1 MIFWFS
7 LDGGCQEVLN
17 TLLTSIKRSAFNHF
31 AKTKWLR
38 MISRTNRVYNALKR
52 SRLNRRQTR
61 WISLIMIKVY
71 KYILVC
77 TLDIYKGLQVYPC
90 LHALVARDVSYSYCT
105 CYTHHVYIC
114 YLHLSLPLLEA
125 PLVWSPSEEP
135 PYLLP
140 TISPTTLQAA
150 RKKLNLNNQSPRP
163 ETPEVSTVG
172 EVWSGTDGR
181 TDDISNWD

>member
-17 TLLTSIKRSAFNHF
+17 ILFTSIKRSAFNHF
-31 AKTKWLR
+31 AKAKWLR
-38 MISRTNRVYNALKR
+38 MISRTNRLYNALKR
-52 SRLNRRQTR
+52 SRLNCRQTR

-105 CYTHHVYIC
+105 CYIHHVYIF
-114 YLHLSLPLLEA
+114 
-125 PLVWSPSEEP
+125 
-135 PYLLP
+135 
-140 TISPTTLQAA
+140 
-150 RKKLNLNNQSPRP
+150 NLNHVAPRAHLLSTPRVHLLSTPLFTAAWSTLSVESLRGTSVSSPHN
-163 ETPEVSTVG
+163 
-172 EVWSGTDGR
+172 
-181 TDDISNWD
+181 ISYNFTGSQEKTEPQ